1 MTMDPIA
8 VLQAQVAGMSA
19 TELEQFTK
27 ETGFNKENL
36 YLMNYETAKLYCKSH
51 NIDLTSTNPWARYNK
66 AKADWNT
73 DHALY
78 LQAKGQYNNL
88 KYEIAKAEAKYNELA
103 KNLMEQNKS
112 DTLSASD
119 DSSIRRKSKF
129 TTDNI
134 KSVNDA
140 ESSADALLAKCQM
153 DVDAQR
159 AGLNFGTLM
168 DFMGGNI

>member
-1 MTMDPIA
+1 MEPIA
-8 VLQAQVAGMSA
+8 ALQAYVAGLSA

-27 ETGFNKENL
+27 ETGFNKDNL
-36 YLMNYETAKLYCKSH
+36 YLMNYETAKLYCKTH
-51 NIDLTSTNPWARYNK
+51 NIDLTSSNPWAKYNK
-66 AKADWNT
+66 AKANWNI

-78 LQAKGQYNNL
+78 TQARAQYSNL
-88 KYEIAKAEAKYNELA
+88 KDELAKAEAKYNKLA
-103 KNLMEQNKS
+103 STMMNNKQT

-119 DSSIRRKSKF
+119 EASIRRQSKY

-134 KSVNDA
+134 KSVRDA
-140 ESSADALLAKCQM
+140 ELSADLLLAKCQM

-159 AGLNFGTLM
+159 AGLNFGTMM